1 MKQILVVEDDSV
13 LQEALLE
20 ILQEAG
26 YTCQAVSDGQA
37 ALEYLKQHQPALV
50 LSDVR
55 MDKVNGFLLLSQIRR
70 LYPGL
75 AVIMMTAYAEV
86 EDAVNLVRS
95 GALDYLQKPFDKQ
108 TLLESVKRYIKPAFR
123 ETLPLVAD
131 QQSQILLSI
140 ASKVALSD
148 ASVLISGESGTG
160 KEVLARYIHDHS
172 LRAEQPFIAIN
183 CAAIPEQMLEAT
195 LFGYEKGAFT
205 GAYKAMP
212 GKFEQA
218 QGGTI
223 LLDEITEMS
232 LDLQAKLLRVLQE
245 REVERLGGQ
254 QSISLNI
261 RVISTSNRS
270 LDQAVKQGKFREDLF
285 FRLNVFPLKWLPLRE
300 RRDDILP
307 LARYLITKHC
317 QDKTC
322 QPTLSAEAEKVLLA
336 YDWPGNAR
344 ELDNAIQRALVLQ
357 PQGEIEAL
365 HLGIRRGE
373 SEQDMADWMRSL
385 CEGMER

>member
-13 LQEALLE
+13 LQEALLD

-26 YTCQAVSDGQA
+26 YTCQAAPDGQA
-37 ALEYLKQHQPALV
+37 ALEYLKRHQPALV

-55 MDKVNGFLLLSQIRR
+55 MDKLNGFLLLSQIRR

-75 AVIMMTAYAEV
+75 AVIMMTAYADV
-86 EDAVNLVRS
+86 EDAVKLVRC

-108 TLLESVKRYIKPAFR
+108 TLLECVKRYIKPAFK

-131 QQSQILLSI
+131 QQSQRLLSI
-140 ASKVALSD
+140 AAKVAVSD

-172 LRAEQPFIAIN
+172 LRAQHPFIAIN

-223 LLDEITEMS
+223 LLDEITEMP

-245 REVERLGGQ
+245 REVDRLGGL
-254 QSISLNI
+254 QSIPLDI

-270 LDQAVKQGKFREDLF
+270 LDEAIKQRRFREDLF
-285 FRLNVFPLKWLPLRE
+285 FRLNVFPLKWPPLRD

-322 QPTLSAEAEKVLLA
+322 QPVFSEEAEEALLT

-357 PQGEIEAL
+357 PEGVIEVL
-365 HLGIRRGE
+365 HLGIRQGE
-373 SEQDMADWMRSL
+373 SAQDMADWMRSL
-385 CEGMER
+385 CEGIE